1 MEDLKPYGETASDR
15 SWIDRIDSMRGPRY
29 LAILGCLEDAI
40 RTGQLPPRTRLPPQR
55 RLAELLGLTVG
66 TAGRAYAIAAERGWI
81 TGETGRGTFVC
92 DNPFGGDDGTIKPL
106 RGAIA
111 DIGRLRAQLRE
122 PSEERQ
128 IIDLALPAA
137 ASPEVTHIVAR
148 ALSELIVREQ
158 LVLPRKY
165 VTRRAPLRYSQ
176 AAARWLERLGLDVEP
191 HRIVVTANGN
201 QSLAAAIL
209 CNVVRGEAVLTAPL
223 TYSGLKVLAFN
234 YGFRLEPVESDDKGI
249 LPEALES
256 AAARGLGR
264 IVYLQ
269 SELNN
274 PTAQVMPL
282 ERRRAIAEIAR
293 RFDLVLIEDC
303 AGLADLSAT
312 TASLATLA
320 PEHTFLIASAAK
332 SISVAVSVGYV
343 VAPPGWG
350 ERFELQTRDRYF
362 QVSPLGA
369 EIMTHLIDSD
379 AVSEIAAAYR
389 AAIARRLALLRETL
403 PHARFQSDPRSFFV
417 WLSLPSRWRS
427 EDFASACALNG
438 VTVAAAGN
446 FTVGM
451 TMNVPAV
458 RLSLVGTVS
467 DEAFVEGLKRVK
479 TLMEGEIFSAGA
491 IV

>member
-1 MEDLKPYGETASDR
+1 M
-15 SWIDRIDSMRGPRY
+15 
-29 LAILGCLEDAI
+29 
-40 RTGQLPPRTRLPPQR
+40 
-55 RLAELLGLTVG
+55 
-66 TAGRAYAIAAERGWI
+66 
-81 TGETGRGTFVC
+81 
-92 DNPFGGDDGTIKPL
+92 
-106 RGAIA
+106 
-111 DIGRLRAQLRE
+111 RE
-122 PSEERQ
+122 PGEERQ

-137 ASPEVTHIVAR
+137 ASPDVPRILGN
-148 ALSELIVREQ
+148 ALSDLMARGQ

-176 AAARWLERLGLDVEP
+176 AAARWLGRLGLDIEA
-191 HRIVVTANGN
+191 HRIVVTASGN
-201 QSLAAAIL
+201 QSLASAIL
-209 CNVVRGEAVLTAPL
+209 CNVVRGEAVLTASL

-234 YGFRLEPVESDDKGI
+234 YGFRLEPVESDEKGL
-249 LPEALES
+249 LPEALEA

-274 PTAQVMPL
+274 PTAQVTPL
-282 ERRRAIAEIAR
+282 DRRQAIADIAR

-312 TASLATLA
+312 ATSIAELA
-320 PEHTFLIASAAK
+320 PEHTFLIASATK

-350 ERFELQTRDRYF
+350 ERFELQIRDRYF
-362 QVSPLGA
+362 QVAPMGA

-389 AAIARRLALLRETL
+389 AAIARRVALLRETL
-403 PHARFQSDPRSFFV
+403 PHAQFQSDPRSFFI

-451 TMNVPAV
+451 TMNVSAV
-458 RLSLVGTVS
+458 RLSLIGTAS
-467 DEAFVEGLKRVK
+467 DEAFVEGLKRVRR
-479 TLMEGEIFSAGA
+479 LMEGDVFSAGA

>member
-1 MEDLKPYGETASDR
+1 MDDPKAYDDANNR
-15 SWIDRIDSMRGPRY
+15 SWIGRVESLRGPRY
-29 LAILGCLEDAI
+29 LAILACLEDAI
-40 RTGQLPPRTRLPPQR
+40 RTGQLAPHTRLPPQR
-55 RLAELLGLTVG
+55 RLAEMLGLTVG

-81 TGETGRGTFVC
+81 TGETGRGTFVRE
-92 DNPFGGDDGTIKPL
+92 NPFGGGDSAVKPL

-111 DIGRLRAQLRE
+111 DIGRLRANLPERTA
-122 PSEERQ
+122 ERQ

-137 ASPEVTHIVAR
+137 ATPDVPLILGR
-148 ALSELIVREQ
+148 ALSDMVGRER

-176 AAARWLERLGLDVEP
+176 AAARWLGRLGLDVEP

-201 QSLAAAIL
+201 HGLASAIL

-234 YGFRLEPVESDDKGI
+234 YGFRLEPMESDDKGI
-249 LPEALES
+249 VPEALEA

-264 IVYLQ
+264 IVYVQ
-269 SELNN
+269 SELDN

-282 ERRRAIAEIAR
+282 ERRRAIADIAR

-303 AGLADLSAT
+303 AGLADLSG
-312 TASLATLA
+312 TAPTLAALA
-320 PEHTFLIASAAK
+320 PEHTFLVASAAK
-332 SISVAVSVGYV
+332 SISVVVSVGYV

-350 ERFELQTRDRYF
+350 ERFEMQTRDRYF
-362 QVSPLGA
+362 QVAPMGA
-369 EIMTHLIDSD
+369 EIMTYLIDSD
-379 AVSEIAAAYR
+379 AVSDIAAAYR
-389 AAIARRLALLRETL
+389 ATIARRLALLR
-403 PHARFQSDPRSFFV
+403 HAMPQAEFRSDPRSFFV
-417 WLSLPSRWRS
+417 WLNLPSRWRS

-458 RLSLVGTVS
+458 RVSLIGAGS
-467 DEAFVEGLKRVK
+467 DEDFVEGLRRVR
-479 TLMEGEIFSAGA
+479 TLMEGDVFSAGV

>member
-1 MEDLKPYGETASDR
+1 V
-15 SWIDRIDSMRGPRY
+15 WIDRIETLRGPRY
-29 LAILGCLEDAI
+29 LAILACLEDAI
-40 RTGQLPPRTRLPPQR
+40 RTGQLRPRTRLPPQR

-111 DIGRLRAQLRE
+111 DIGRLRARLAE
-122 PSEERQ
+122 PGEEKQ

-137 ASPEVTHIVAR
+137 ASPEVPRILAR
-148 ALSELIVREQ
+148 ALSELFGREQ

-165 VTRRAPLRYSQ
+165 VTRRAPLRYSH
-176 AAARWLERLGLDVEP
+176 AAARWLSRLGLQAEP

-201 QSLAAAIL
+201 QGLAAAIL

-249 LPEALES
+249 LPEALE
-256 AAARGLGR
+256 AAATHGLGR

-282 ERRRAIAEIAR
+282 ERRRAIADIAR
-293 RFDLVLIEDC
+293 RFDLVLLEDC
-303 AGLADLSAT
+303 AGLAELSSIT
-312 TASLATLA
+312 PLLATLA

-350 ERFELQTRDRYF
+350 ERFELQIRDRYF
-362 QVSPLGA
+362 QVAPLGA
-369 EIMTHLIDSD
+369 EIMTHLVESD

-389 AAIARRLALLRETL
+389 ATIARRRALLRATL
-403 PHARFQSDPRSFFV
+403 PLAQFQSDPRSFFV
-417 WLSLPSRWRS
+417 WLALPSRWRS

-438 VTVAAAGN
+438 VTVAASGN

-458 RLSLVGTVS
+458 RLSLVGTAA
-467 DEAFVEGLKRVK
+467 DETFIEGLKRVG
-479 TLMEGEIFSAGA
+479 TLMEGDIMSAGM